1 MGEAASRAINTP
13 RYQDARAAFRAAVR
27 ESMGVPSMVLAA
39 GYLGFGALANG
50 SAFPLWAALL
60 STLTIFAL
68 PGQLAMLEMSIAGSA
83 PVMIVIT
90 VALTAARF
98 LPMTV
103 ALLPMLR
110 SPDRPPWRIYA
121 AVHLLAMTGW
131 AASMRRC
138 PELPH
143 EQRLPWFI
151 GFALTNWVA
160 CLVST
165 AVGYLLAESLPP
177 LVRQGLVFVGPL
189 YFVLIL
195 TGETRTR
202 HGVAALACGAVAGP
216 LIYVLAPQWS
226 VLLGGLI
233 GGTVAWRV
241 MRTKK
246 HA

>member
-1 MGEAASRAINTP
+1 
-13 RYQDARAAFRAAVR
+13 
-27 ESMGVPSMVLAA
+27 MVLAA
-39 GYLGFGALANG
+39 GYLGFGALASG
-50 SAFPLWAALL
+50 AQFPPWAALL
-60 STLTIFAL
+60 STVTIFAL
-68 PGQLAMLEMSIAGSA
+68 PGQLVLLEMSIAGSA
-83 PVMIVIT
+83 PVVIVLT

-110 SPDRPPWRIYA
+110 APGRADWRIYA

-138 PELPH
+138 PQLPQA
-143 EQRLPWFI
+143 QRLPWFV

-165 AVGYLLAESLPP
+165 AVGYVLAESLPP

-189 YFVLIL
+189 YFLLIL

-202 HGVAALACGAVAGP
+202 HGVLALALGAVVGP
-216 LIYVLAPQWS
+216 LIHLATPQWS
-226 VLLGGLI
+226 VLLGGLV
-233 GGTVAWRV
+233 GGTVAWALLRA
-241 MRTKK
+241 R
-246 HA
+246 

>member
-1 MGEAASRAINTP
+1 
-13 RYQDARAAFRAAVR
+13 
-27 ESMGVPSMVLAA
+27 MVLAA

-50 SAFPLWAALL
+50 SAFPLWAAL
-60 STLTIFAL
+60 SCTLTIFAL
-68 PGQLAMLEMSIAGSA
+68 PGQLALLEMSIAGSA

-90 VALTAARF
+90 VALTSARF

-110 SPDRPPWRIYA
+110 EAGRPTWRIYA

-143 EQRLPWFI
+143 EQRLPWFV

-165 AVGYLLAESLPP
+165 AAGYLLAESLPP

-202 HGVAALACGAVAGP
+202 HGVVALACGAVAGP
-216 LIYVLAPQWS
+216 LVYLMAPQWS

-233 GGTVAWRV
+233 GGTVAWSV
-241 MRTKK
+241 LRTKR
-246 HA
+246 HG

>member
-1 MGEAASRAINTP
+1 MPPSRAVSTTVYP
-13 RYQDARAAFRAAVR
+13 HARAAFWAAAR
-27 ESMGVPSMVLAA
+27 ESIGVPSMVLGA
-39 GYLGFGALANG
+39 GYLGFGALANSG
-50 SAFPLWAALL
+50 EFPLWAALL
-60 STLTIFAL
+60 STFTIFAL
-68 PGQLAMLEMSIAGSA
+68 PGQLAMLEMSIAGSV

-110 SPDRPPWRIYA
+110 SPGRAGWRLYV

-138 PELPH
+138 PELPL
-143 EQRLPWFI
+143 EQRLPWFV
-151 GFALTNWVA
+151 GFALTNWAA

-165 AVGYLLAESLPP
+165 AAGYALAESLPP

-189 YFVLIL
+189 YFLLIL

-202 HGVAALACGAVAGP
+202 HGVVALACGAVAGP
-216 LIYVLAPQWS
+216 LIHLAAPQWS
-226 VLLGGLI
+226 VMLGGLI
-233 GGTVAWRV
+233 GGTVAWSLV
-241 MRTKK
+241 GAKK
-246 HA
+246 RA